1 MKFNNTLTKLLTI
14 ALAFVVILIGTT
26 ISRASKATT
35 TQLTGSC
42 GGAINFGRKG
52 KTWSDGKFVNSLL
65 LVNFDTNTLEVSGTS
80 FDSTMPKGYA
90 SHPAFT
96 VNFRLSTGPVTGSF
110 TLIDTGSPSQI
121 SDFHLL
127 PVNDGKSILIQVKDD
142 DVVGVCQRL

>member
-1 MKFNNTLTKLLTI
+1 MTLEKVHTKLVTLLLAI
-14 ALAFVVILIGTT
+14 AVALIGIT
-26 ISRASKATT
+26 ISRTSKATT

-42 GGAINFGRKG
+42 GGAINFSRKG
-52 KTWSDGKFVNSLL
+52 KAWTDGTFVNSLL
-65 LVNFDTNTLEVSGTS
+65 LINFDNSTLQISGTA

-90 SHPAFT
+90 SQPAIS
-96 VNFRLSTGPVTGSF
+96 VIFRLSTGPVTGSV
-110 TLIDTGSPSQI
+110 TLSDTASPRQI

>member
-1 MKFNNTLTKLLTI
+1 MTNNNLKTKLAI
-14 ALAFVVILIGTT
+14 ALLAIAVILIGVT
-26 ISRASKATT
+26 ISRPSKAVTA
-35 TQLTGSC
+35 QLTGSC

-65 LVNFDTNTLEVSGTS
+65 LINFDNNTLQISGTS

-90 SHPAFT
+90 SQPVFT
-96 VNFRLSTGPVTGSF
+96 VNFSLSNGPVTGSH
-110 TLIDTGSPSQI
+110 TLSDTASPNQI